1 MPKLKDHIDTLTD
14 LLLGAAYAD
23 KRLEGGEL
31 DAISNMLC
39 HLLGVDAL
47 PDAQKARIKSF
58 NPAKHDAVAAA
69 KSLGAL
75 ADDERRK
82 VLDLIA
88 SVNESDDEIDLDE
101 DAYLRKVAKG
111 LGVPEE
117 ELGDL
122 ALEILEEDDLD
133 RFFEDDA

>member
-1 MPKLKDHIDTLTD
+1 MPKLKDQIDTITD

-23 KRLEGGEL
+23 KRLEGDEI

-39 HLLGVDAL
+39 HLLGVDEL
-47 PDAQKARIKSF
+47 PDAQRARMKGF

-75 ADDERRK
+75 DDGEKRK
-82 VLDLIA
+82 LLDLVA

-111 LGVPEE
+111 LGVSDD

-133 RFFEDDA
+133 RFFEE